1 MRRRLQICMA
11 LMLLLISLTACGQQA
26 QPSND
31 TEQDNSQ
38 SSAAQ
43 GQTQKPNSDEPHIP
57 TTYEQSYKSGS
68 NQDWE
73 YDLYDSGAV
82 ITGYIGDE
90 TVTELYIPG
99 ELEGKPVVY
108 IEGRTRLEQLEHV
121 VCPDSLIGIGG
132 YIFEYCKNLNWVE
145 LNEGLEIIKSGAF
158 TNCKSLEYIELPES
172 LKSIGEFTFSDTGL
186 YDIVIPANVT
196 EMQQYGFSGCEQLTS
211 ITFLNQPISIPE
223 YFFHN
228 CTSLYYVNGLENVT
242 GIETGA
248 FNRCESL
255 ENIDLPNIVTIN
267 DRAFSNCKSLYYIDF
282 PDSLSCIE
290 ECAFEYCTSLY
301 NVYFPSG
308 MTEIEESTF
317 FKCEGLMDVYIPGNI
332 KKIGQAAFG
341 GCNNLWSI
349 TLEDGVETIGQNAFT
364 GCSEYAEVYLPAS
377 VKSVYDTMPYGVTI
391 YYDGDA
397 DALIANGSPTGDRH
411 DYTILPMPD
420 MSMNPEDFYMD
431 GEEGVW

>member
-1 MRRRLQICMA
+1 M
-11 LMLLLISLTACGQQA
+11 
-26 QPSND
+26 
-31 TEQDNSQ
+31 
-38 SSAAQ
+38 
-43 GQTQKPNSDEPHIP
+43 
-57 TTYEQSYKSGS
+57 
-68 NQDWE
+68 
-73 YDLYDSGAV
+73 
-82 ITGYIGDE
+82 
-90 TVTELYIPG
+90 YIPG

-108 IEGRTRLEQLEHV
+108 IEGRTHLEQLEHV

-172 LKSIGEFTFSDTGL
+172 LKSIGEFTFSDTEL

-242 GIETGA
+242 EIETGA

-255 ENIDLPNIVTIN
+255 ENIDLPNIVT
-267 DRAFSNCKSLYYIDF
+267 
-282 PDSLSCIE
+282 
-290 ECAFEYCTSLY
+290 
-301 NVYFPSG
+301 
-308 MTEIEESTF
+308 F

-332 KKIGQAAFG
+332 KKIGQVAFG

-397 DALIANGSPTGDRH
+397 DALNCKWIANRRSTRLHHTSNARYEHESRRLLHG
-411 DYTILPMPD
+411 
-420 MSMNPEDFYMD
+420 
-431 GEEGVW
+431 W